1 MENSTFNLPTCTH
14 VLQVLWKRFLSA
26 RFWMMTFSQVP
37 VTMKNTAPE
46 MWPKGSMSP
55 ATSTFIKIHWFTNT
69 EALEAKLQ
77 PHDGSLT
84 HLLQAIK
91 LEGFIFGLF
100 FWGNLIGEIRPP
112 PPPKWSKQFLGWWI
126 IWWNWSD
133 DVISKGILL
142 GEFGLVSEK
151 VTASNSVIHPE
162 LF

>member
-112 PPPKWSKQFLGWWI
+112 PPPR
-126 IWWNWSD
+126 SD
-133 DVISKGILL
+133 RNNFWVG
-142 GEFGLVSEK
+142 
-151 VTASNSVIHPE
+151 E
-162 LF
+162 LFGEIGQMTLFQKAFYLGSLVLFQRRLQLQIV